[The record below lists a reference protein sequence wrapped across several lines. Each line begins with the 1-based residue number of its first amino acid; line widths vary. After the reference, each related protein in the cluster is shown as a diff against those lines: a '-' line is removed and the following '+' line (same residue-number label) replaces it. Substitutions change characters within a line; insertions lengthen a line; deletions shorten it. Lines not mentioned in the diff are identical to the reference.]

1 MRLIGNAIV
10 SAERRINPEMR
21 ALIEKDGVFNME
33 EEMAQIAGMMETM
46 HGPEA

>member
-10 SAERRINPEMR
+10 SADRRTNPELR

-33 EEMAQIAGMMETM
+33 EEMALI
-46 HGPEA
+46 PSF